1 MANSGSTFVPA
12 YYATLTA
19 FNNDN
24 TVTENQV
31 SWFDDVRQIYVGQAL
46 YPGAV
51 TILGGPESFPA
62 QASALVG
69 VLYCKPSTMEIR
81 RYTTTGYDVLVRPLT
96 TVVNSSSTDDQL
108 PTAKAVHSAVNTA
121 GAAVQANL
129 NTASGTLN
137 TRITTV
143 SSSLNASAAAKL
155 DKLAAGSAGYVV
167 QTNATGGIQ
176 YTSLPASRIADTNTY
191 GSGFKSVAVDN
202 GVLVMTRFNGAVQSA
217 SLGVTGLVTSTFF
230 NPDDATLTI
239 YTDTAAGGEVS
250 SSVID
255 LSSLVDVYT
264 GEGERAFNPAV
275 GSEVAYL
282 NYSDGM
288 AVTSGSVVRNGD
300 SFMLMTQA
308 GTLTIGAGGPNLTC
322 TALTVVTNL
331 SAGIGP
337 GAYVLLDSNLWR
349 LTGAGNGSPASS
361 YLFAGPT
368 EVSVQGYKVHVGL
381 NLHDGGHLVNSSG
394 GLAVSAAGTVG
405 NNTSLVTGAAIVTY
419 GGSLL
424 SSAGTAAQSKVNTA
438 SSALQNNL
446 NTASSSLNAGISTAS
461 SALNSAKID
470 KVATGSAGFVALTT
484 AAGGIQLSTFK
495 PGGAALAATPAGTTL
510 ATELA
515 VNSKCNIVSSGL
527 NTAVGN
533 ASSTLNTRIS
543 TVSSTLTGAISSM
556 GSASITKWK

>member
-1 MANSGSTFVPA
+1 MPASGSTFVPA
-12 YYATLTA
+12 YYAALTA

-24 TVTENQV
+24 AVGDNQV
-31 SWFDDVRQIYVGQAL
+31 SWVEDVRQIYVGRSL

-51 TILGGPESFPA
+51 TILMSSENFPA

-69 VLYCKPSTMEIR
+69 VLYFKPDTMECR
-81 RYTTTGYDVLVRPLT
+81 RYTTTGCDVLIRPVT
-96 TVVNSSSTDDQL
+96 TAVGASSTDDQL
-108 PTAKAVHSAVNTA
+108 PTAKAVHTA
-121 GAAVQANL
+121 IS
-129 NTASGTLN
+129 TASSTLNGAVSATSSTLN

-167 QTNATGGIQ
+167 QTDATGGVQ
-176 YTSLPASRIADTNTY
+176 YTGLPASRIADTNTY
-191 GSGFKSVAVDN
+191 GSGFKSLSIDN
-202 GVLVMTRFNGAVQSA
+202 GMLVMTRFNGSVQSA
-217 SLGVTGLVTSTFF
+217 SLGVNGLVTSTFF

-239 YTDTAAGGEVS
+239 FTDNAGGGEVS

-275 GSEVAYL
+275 GNEVAYRSY
-282 NYSDGM
+282 NDGM
-288 AVTSGSVVRNGD
+288 VVASGVIVRNGD

-308 GTLTIGAGGPNLTC
+308 GTLTIGVDGPSLTH
-322 TALTVVTNL
+322 TMLSVVTDL
-331 SAGIGP
+331 SANIGP
-337 GAYVLLDSNLWR
+337 GAYVLLDGNLWQ
-349 LTGAGNGSPASS
+349 LPNAAVNSPASS

-394 GLAVSAAGTVG
+394 GLAVSAAGAVG
-405 NNTSLVTGAAIVTY
+405 NNTSLITGAAVVAY
-419 GGSLL
+419 GGNLL
-424 SSAGTAAQSKVNTA
+424 SSAGTAAQAKVNTA
-438 SSALQNNL
+438 SSALQSSL
-446 NTASSSLNAGISTAS
+446 NAASGSLNAGISNAS
-461 SALNSAKID
+461 GALNSAKID
-470 KVATGSAGFVALTT
+470 KVATGSAGYVALTT

-495 PGGAALAATPAGTTL
+495 PGGAELAAAPTGTTL

-515 VNSKCNIVSSGL
+515 VNSRCNVVSSGL
-527 NTAVGN
+527 NTSVNN